1 MKPFSE
7 VILPQSL
14 FTQQILHS
22 VGRKRQDAFLFT
34 KLIVIWRTG
43 WVSPVR
49 QIQTLSD
56 DHRHYI
62 LSTQYNEQLY
72 EHRRFATV
80 ADAHQNVSKFTL
92 ITPWDLI
99 PQIKETDLMELCW
112 PLHLHSPDVKSE
124 YHLPFRWKTH
134 SHRHHLT
141 SCQSTDNPSSTEN
154 FCSDQGLNCVWLHP
168 TPDGKGET
176 TDWADMG

>member
-1 MKPFSE
+1 MKLFSE

-14 FTQQILHS
+14 FTQQILHP
-22 VGRKRQDAFLFT
+22 VRRKRQDAFLFT
-34 KLIVIWRTG
+34 KLTVTWRAG

-56 DHRHYI
+56 DHRYYI

-72 EHRRFATV
+72 EHRGFATV

-99 PQIKETDLMELCW
+99 PKIKETDLMQLRW

-124 YHLPFRWKTH
+124 CHLPFVQVENP
-134 SHRHHLT
+134 
-141 SCQSTDNPSSTEN
+141 QSSPS
-154 FCSDQGLNCVWLHP
+154 
-168 TPDGKGET
+168 PDIMSEH
-176 TDWADMG
+176 W

>member
-1 MKPFSE
+1 MKLFSE

-14 FTQQILHS
+14 FTQQILHP

-34 KLIVIWRTG
+34 KLTVTWRAG

-56 DHRHYI
+56 DHRCYI

-72 EHRRFATV
+72 EHRGFATV
-80 ADAHQNVSKFTL
+80 ADAHQNVSKFML

-99 PQIKETDLMELCW
+99 PKIKETDLMQLRW

-124 YHLPFRWKTH
+124 CHLPFVQVENP
-134 SHRHHLT
+134 
-141 SCQSTDNPSSTEN
+141 QSSPS
-154 FCSDQGLNCVWLHP
+154 
-168 TPDGKGET
+168 PDIMSEH
-176 TDWADMG
+176 W